1 MKSVCVAALWEYQE
15 PPWVG
20 RAANKGFFLDGFKWN
35 SVCGRTGEEI
45 LFQTV
50 MKCRL
55 QLNSDFCCYLSKL
68 AVVLEKEWT
77 NQFTL
82 CAAALAILALSV
94 LELEEGGY
102 ASLSLCNYKV
112 VISNSGKS

>member
-1 MKSVCVAALWEYQE
+1 MKSVCVPTLWDYQE
-15 PPWVG
+15 PPCVG

-35 SVCGRTGEEI
+35 SVCGMLTRTGEEV
-45 LFQTV
+45 LFQT
-50 MKCRL
+50 MIKGRL
-55 QLNSDFCCYLSKL
+55 QFNNDFCCYLSKL

-82 CAAALAILALSV
+82 CATALTILTLSV

-102 ASLSLCNYKV
+102 ASISLC
-112 VISNSGKS
+112 S